1 MKTIAF
7 MVLTFFA
14 MGLTACA
21 GESSNH
27 AEQEVSPVI
36 SQARIRPPLPGQ
48 RIAAGYFDLES
59 TQDDRLIGV
68 TSPISGHIELH
79 THINEKGIL
88 RMRRLEGGVK
98 IVPGKRVEFK
108 PGGHHIMM
116 FDTDVTDTTE
126 DVSLTFDFE
135 KSGKITVIADIMHH
149 RDSSSDQSGPY
160 GSDSHGSDSHGSDS
174 RGSGRASGE
183 NQSQDKD
190 EKTESHGSGH

>member
-1 MKTIAF
+1 
-7 MVLTFFA
+7 

-21 GESSNH
+21 SESSNH
-27 AEQEVSPVI
+27 AEQEVFPVI

-149 RDSSSDQSGPY
+149 RDSSTPY
-160 GSDSHGSDSHGSDS
+160 GSDSHGSDCHGSDS

>member
-7 MVLTFFA
+7 MLLTFLV

-27 AEQEVSPVI
+27 AEQEVFPVI

-59 TQDDRLIGV
+59 TKDDRLIGV

-149 RDSSSDQSGPY
+149 RDSSGPY

-174 RGSGRASGE
+174 RGSGAAQGE
-183 NQSQDKD
+183 NQSRKKD

>member
-36 SQARIRPPLPGQ
+36 SQARIRLPLPGQ

-98 IVPGKRVEFK
+98 IVPGKTVEFK

-149 RDSSSDQSGPY
+149 RDSSGPY